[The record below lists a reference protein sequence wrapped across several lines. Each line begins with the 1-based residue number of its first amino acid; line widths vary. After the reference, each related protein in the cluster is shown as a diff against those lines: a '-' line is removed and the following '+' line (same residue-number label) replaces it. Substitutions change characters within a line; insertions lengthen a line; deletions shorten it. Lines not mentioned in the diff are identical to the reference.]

1 MNQVWVV
8 GEVLIDLLPDGDKQ
22 KAVVGG
28 GPANTAVALSK
39 LGVKTQFI
47 NGISTDSYG
56 KACRQYLE
64 GAGVLL
70 DFVNYSSK
78 PTCTATVTLDKAGG
92 ASYQFLIDETSTF
105 DYQLDQLPDVQK
117 QAPSLLHIGT
127 LVCAIEPC
135 ASVLHRWVT
144 GFKQNVPIV
153 YDPNIRPSVIADK
166 ALYLKQVLRWVYLSD
181 VVKLSLDD
189 LNWLYPDRSMDEVAK
204 EFIEM
209 GVELVVVTLGDAG
222 IVAITKGEK
231 IAVEAVKTKVVDT
244 VGAGDTVGAI
254 LVEAIIKNGLEKLT
268 GQLLAD
274 TLNRAAAA
282 AAITISRAGA
292 NPPTQAELD
301 QR

>member
-39 LGVKTQFI
+39 LGIKTQFI
-47 NGISTDSYG
+47 NGISTDTYG

-64 GAGVLL
+64 KAGVLL

-78 PTCTATVTLDKAGG
+78 PTCTATVTLDEQGNAN
-92 ASYQFLIDETSTF
+92 YEFLIDGTATF
-105 DYQLDQLPDVQK
+105 NYTPEGLPNLLDVI
-117 QAPSLLHIGT
+117 PSVLYIGS
-127 LVCAIEPC
+127 LVTVVEPV
-135 ASVLHRWVT
+135 ASVLHKWASVI
-144 GFKQNVPIV
+144 KSIAPIV
-153 YDPNIRPSVIADK
+153 FDPNIRPAVMPDRKFYLEQVMRFVEIA
-166 ALYLKQVLRWVYLSD
+166 S
-181 VVKLSLDD
+181 VVKVSEDD
-189 LNWLYPDRSMDEVAK
+189 LNWLYPGVEIDEVAHRWLDLGPRL
-204 EFIEM
+204 I
-209 GVELVVVTLGDAG
+209 VVTLGDKG
-222 IVAITKGEK
+222 ICSYRNGER
-231 IAVEAVKTKVVDT
+231 ISVEAVKTKVVDT

-254 LVEAIIKNGLEKLT
+254 LVEAIIKHGLDKLS
-268 GQLLAD
+268 GQLLTD
-274 TLNRAAAA
+274 TLNRAAVA

>member
-1 MNQVWVV
+1 MA

-39 LGVKTQFI
+39 LGIKAQFI

-64 GAGVLL
+64 DAGVLL
-70 DFVNYSSK
+70 DFVNYSNK

-105 DYQLDQLPDVQK
+105 DYQLDQLPDPQK

-135 ASVLHRWVT
+135 ASVLHSWVSS
-144 GFKQNVPIV
+144 FKESVPIV
-153 YDPNIRPSVIADK
+153 YDPNIRPSVIADRN
-166 ALYLKQVLRWVYLSD
+166 LYLNQVLRWVSLAD

-209 GVELVVVTLGDAG
+209 GVKQVVVTLGDAG

-231 IAVEAVKTKVVDT
+231 VEVKAVKTKVVDT

-254 LVEAIIKNGLEKLT
+254 LVEAIIKYGLEKLT
-268 GQLLAD
+268 GQLLTD

>member
-1 MNQVWVV
+1 VV

-39 LGVKTQFI
+39 LGIKAQFI
-47 NGISTDSYG
+47 NGISTDAYG
-56 KACRQYLE
+56 STCRQYLE
-64 GAGVLL
+64 SAGVLL
-70 DFVNYSSK
+70 DYVNYSSK
-78 PTCTATVTLDKAGG
+78 PTCTATVTLDQAGG

-105 DYQLDQLPDVQK
+105 DYHLDQLPDAQK

-135 ASVLHRWVT
+135 ASTLHQWVSS
-144 GFKQNVPIV
+144 FKQSVPVV
-153 YDPNIRPSVIADK
+153 YDPNIRPSVIADRN
-166 ALYLKQVLRWVYLSD
+166 LYLKQVLRWVSLAT
-181 VVKLSLDD
+181 VVKLSIDD
-189 LNWLYPDRSMDEVAK
+189 LNWLYPGKSVDDVAK
-204 EFIEM
+204 EFIGM
-209 GVELVVVTLGDAG
+209 GVKIVVVTLGDAG
-222 IVAITKGEK
+222 IVAITKDEK

-254 LVEAIIKNGLEKLT
+254 LVEAIIKYGLEKLT
-268 GQLLAD
+268 GQLLTD
-274 TLNRAAAA
+274 TLNRAAQA

>member
-1 MNQVWVV
+1 MV

-39 LGVKTQFI
+39 LGIKAQFI
-47 NGISTDSYG
+47 NGISTDTYG
-56 KACRQYLE
+56 NDCRQYLE
-64 GAGVLL
+64 NAGVLL
-70 DFVNYSSK
+70 DYVNYSSK
-78 PTCTATVTLDKAGG
+78 PTCTATVTLDKEGS
-92 ASYQFLIDETSTF
+92 ASYQFLIDGTSTF
-105 DYQLDQLPDVQK
+105 DYQLDQLPDAHK
-117 QAPSLLHIGT
+117 LAPALLHIGT

-135 ASVLHRWVT
+135 ASTLHQWVSS
-144 GFKQNVPIV
+144 FKQSVPIV
-153 YDPNIRPSVIADK
+153 YDPNIRPSVIADRN
-166 ALYLKQVLRWVYLSD
+166 LYLKQVLRWVSLSS

-189 LNWLYPDRSMDEVAK
+189 LNWLYPGKSVDDVAN
-204 EFIEM
+204 EFIGM
-209 GVELVVVTLGDAG
+209 GVKLVVVTLADAG
-222 IVAITKGEK
+222 IVAITKDEK
-231 IAVEAVKTKVVDT
+231 VEVKAVKSKVVDT

-254 LVEAIIKNGLEKLT
+254 LVEAIVKHGLEKLRA
-268 GQLLAD
+268 QLLTD

>member
-1 MNQVWVV
+1 VV

-39 LGVKTQFI
+39 LGIKAQFI
-47 NGISTDSYG
+47 NGISTDAYG
-56 KACRQYLE
+56 SSCRQYLE
-64 GAGVLL
+64 SAGVLL
-70 DFVNYSSK
+70 DFVNYSNK

-105 DYQLDQLPDVQK
+105 DYKLDQLPDPQK

-135 ASVLHRWVT
+135 ASTLHQWVT
-144 GFKQNVPIV
+144 GFKQSVPIV
-153 YDPNIRPSVIADK
+153 YDPNIRPSVIADRT
-166 ALYLKQVLRWVYLSD
+166 LYLKQVLRWVSLSS

-189 LNWLYPDRSMDEVAK
+189 LNWLYPGKSVDDVAK
-204 EFIEM
+204 EFIGM
-209 GVELVVVTLGDAG
+209 GVKIVVLTLGDAG
-222 IVAITKGEK
+222 IVAITKDERLSV
-231 IAVEAVKTKVVDT
+231 AAVKTKVVDT

-254 LVEAIIKNGLEKLT
+254 LVEAIIKYGLEKLT
-268 GQLLAD
+268 GQLLTD
-274 TLNRAAAA
+274 TLNRAAKA

>member
-1 MNQVWVV
+1 VV

-39 LGVKTQFI
+39 LGIKTQFI

-56 KACRQYLE
+56 STCRQYLE
-64 GAGVLL
+64 SAGVLL

-105 DYQLDQLPDVQK
+105 DYQLDQLPDPQK

-127 LVCAIEPC
+127 LVCAVEPC
-135 ASVLHRWVT
+135 ASALHQWVSS
-144 GFKQNVPIV
+144 FKQSVPIV
-153 YDPNIRPSVIADK
+153 YDPNIRPSVIADRN
-166 ALYLKQVLRWVYLSD
+166 LYIKQVLRWVSLAT

-189 LNWLYPDRSMDEVAK
+189 LNWLYPDKSVDDVAK
-204 EFIEM
+204 EFIGM
-209 GVELVVVTLGDAG
+209 GVKLVVVTLGDAG
-222 IVAITKGEK
+222 IVAITKDEN
-231 IAVEAVKTKVVDT
+231 VEVKAVKTKVVDT

-254 LVEAIIKNGLEKLT
+254 LVEAIVKYGLEKLT
-268 GQLLAD
+268 GQLLTD

>member
-39 LGVKTQFI
+39 LGIKAQFI
-47 NGISTDSYG
+47 NGISTDTYG
-56 KACRQYLE
+56 KDCRQYLE
-64 GAGVLL
+64 NAGVLL
-70 DFVNYSSK
+70 DYVNYSNK
-78 PTCTATVTLDKAGG
+78 PTCTATVTLDKAGS
-92 ASYQFLIDETSTF
+92 ASYQFLIDGTSTF
-105 DYQLDQLPDVQK
+105 DYQLDQLPDAHK
-117 QAPSLLHIGT
+117 LAPSLLHIGT

-135 ASVLHRWVT
+135 ASILHQWVT
-144 GFKQNVPIV
+144 GFKQSVPIV
-153 YDPNIRPSVIADK
+153 YDPNIRPSVIADR
-166 ALYLKQVLRWVYLSD
+166 ALYLKQVLRWVSLSS

-189 LNWLYPDRSMDEVAK
+189 LNWLYPGKSVDDVAN
-204 EFIEM
+204 EFIGM
-209 GVELVVVTLGDAG
+209 GVKLVVVTLADAG
-222 IVAITKGEK
+222 IVAITKDEK
-231 IAVEAVKTKVVDT
+231 VEVKAVKTKVVDT

-254 LVEAIIKNGLEKLT
+254 LVEAIIKHGLEKLRA
-268 GQLLAD
+268 QLLTD

>member
-1 MNQVWVV
+1 MV

-39 LGVKTQFI
+39 LGIKTQFI

-56 KACRQYLE
+56 KDCRQYLE
-64 GAGVLL
+64 TAGVLL
-70 DFVNYSSK
+70 DYVNYSSK
-78 PTCTATVTLDKAGG
+78 PTCTATVTLDQAGS
-92 ASYQFLIDETSTF
+92 ASYQFLIDGTSTF
-105 DYQLDQLPDVQK
+105 DYQLDQLPDAHK
-117 QAPSLLHIGT
+117 LAPALLHIGT

-135 ASVLHRWVT
+135 ASTLHQWVT
-144 GFKQNVPIV
+144 GFKQSVPIV

-166 ALYLKQVLRWVYLSD
+166 NLYLKQVLRWVSLST

-189 LNWLYPDRSMDEVAK
+189 LNWLYPGESVDDVAN
-204 EFIEM
+204 EFIGM
-209 GVELVVVTLGDAG
+209 GVKLVVVTLGEAG
-222 IVAITKGEK
+222 IVAITKDEK
-231 IAVEAVKTKVVDT
+231 VQVMAVKTKVVDT

-254 LVEAIIKNGLEKLT
+254 LVEAIIQNGLEKLRA
-268 GQLLAD
+268 QLLTD

>member
-1 MNQVWVV
+1 MNQVWVA

-39 LGVKTQFI
+39 LGIKAQFI

-56 KACRQYLE
+56 STCRQYLE
-64 GAGVLL
+64 SAGVLL
-70 DFVNYSSK
+70 DFVNYSNK

-92 ASYQFLIDETSTF
+92 ASYQFLIDGTSTF
-105 DYQLDQLPDVQK
+105 DYQLDQLPDAHK
-117 QAPSLLHIGT
+117 LTPSLLHIGT

-135 ASVLHRWVT
+135 ASTLHQWVT
-144 GFKQNVPIV
+144 GFKQSVPVV
-153 YDPNIRPSVIADK
+153 YDPNIRPSVIADRT
-166 ALYLKQVLRWVYLSD
+166 LYLKQVLRWVSLAT

-189 LNWLYPDRSMDEVAK
+189 MKWLYPGKSVDDVAK
-204 EFIEM
+204 EFIGM
-209 GVELVVVTLGDAG
+209 GVKIVVVTLGDAG
-222 IVAITKGEK
+222 IVAITKSEK
-231 IAVEAVKTKVVDT
+231 VAVEAVKTKVVDT

-254 LVEAIIKNGLEKLT
+254 LVEAIIKYGLEKLT
-268 GQLLAD
+268 GQLLTD

>member
-1 MNQVWVV
+1 VV

-39 LGVKTQFI
+39 LGINTQFI
-47 NGISTDSYG
+47 NGISTDAYG
-56 KACRQYLE
+56 STCRQYLE
-64 GAGVLL
+64 SAGVLL

-78 PTCTATVTLDKAGG
+78 PSCTATVTLDKAGG

-105 DYQLDQLPDVQK
+105 DYQLDQLPDAQK

-135 ASVLHRWVT
+135 ASTLHQWVT
-144 GFKQNVPIV
+144 GFKQSVPVV
-153 YDPNIRPSVIADK
+153 YDPNIRPSVIADRT
-166 ALYLKQVLRWVYLSD
+166 LYLKQVLTWVSLSS
-181 VVKLSLDD
+181 VVKLSIDD
-189 LNWLYPDRSMDEVAK
+189 LNWLYPGKSVDDVAK
-204 EFIEM
+204 EFIGM
-209 GVELVVVTLGDAG
+209 GVKIVVVTLGDAG
-222 IVAITKGEK
+222 IVAITKDEN
-231 IAVEAVKTKVVDT
+231 VEVKAVKTKVVDT

-254 LVEAIIKNGLEKLT
+254 LVEAIIKYGLEKLT
-268 GQLLAD
+268 GQLLTD

>member
-39 LGVKTQFI
+39 LGIKVQFI
-47 NGISTDSYG
+47 NGISTDTYG

-64 GAGVLL
+64 KAGVLL
-70 DFVNYSSK
+70 DYVNYSSK
-78 PTCTATVTLDKAGG
+78 PTCTATVTLDKEGS
-92 ASYQFLIDETSTF
+92 ASYQFLIDGTSTF
-105 DYQLDQLPDVQK
+105 DYQLDQLPDAHK
-117 QAPSLLHIGT
+117 FAPALLHIGT

-135 ASVLHRWVT
+135 ASTLHQWVT
-144 GFKQNVPIV
+144 SFKQNVPIV
-153 YDPNIRPSVIADK
+153 YDPNIRPSVIADRP
-166 ALYLKQVLRWVYLSD
+166 LYLKQVLRWVSLSS

-189 LNWLYPDRSMDEVAK
+189 LNWLYPGKSVDDVAK
-204 EFIEM
+204 EFLGM
-209 GVELVVVTLGDAG
+209 GVKLVVVTLADAG
-222 IVAITKGEK
+222 IVAITKDEK
-231 IAVEAVKTKVVDT
+231 VEVKAVKTKVVDT

-254 LVEAIIKNGLEKLT
+254 LVEAIIQHGLEKLRA
-268 GQLLAD
+268 QLLID

>member
-39 LGVKTQFI
+39 LGINTQFI
-47 NGISTDSYG
+47 NGISTDAYG
-56 KACRQYLE
+56 STCRQYLE
-64 GAGVLL
+64 SAGVLL

-78 PTCTATVTLDKAGG
+78 PSCTATVTLDKAGG

-105 DYQLDQLPDVQK
+105 DYQLDQLPDAQK

-135 ASVLHRWVT
+135 ASTLHQWVT
-144 GFKQNVPIV
+144 GFKQSVPVV
-153 YDPNIRPSVIADK
+153 YDPNIRPSVIADRT
-166 ALYLKQVLRWVYLSD
+166 LYLKQVLTWVSLSS
-181 VVKLSLDD
+181 VVKLSIDD
-189 LNWLYPDRSMDEVAK
+189 LNWLYPGKSVDDVAK
-204 EFIEM
+204 EFIGM
-209 GVELVVVTLGDAG
+209 GVKIVVVTLGDAG
-222 IVAITKGEK
+222 IVAITKDEN
-231 IAVEAVKTKVVDT
+231 VEVKAVKTKVVDT

-254 LVEAIIKNGLEKLT
+254 LVEAIIKYGLEKLT
-268 GQLLAD
+268 GQLLTD
-274 TLNRAAAA
+274 TLNRAAQA

>member
-1 MNQVWVV
+1 VA

-28 GPANTAVALSK
+28 GPANTAVALAK
-39 LGVKTQFI
+39 LGIKTQFI
-47 NGISTDSYG
+47 NGISTDAYG
-56 KACRQYLE
+56 STCRQYLE

-70 DFVNYSSK
+70 DFVNYSNK

-105 DYQLDQLPDVQK
+105 DYQLDQLPDPQK

-135 ASVLHRWVT
+135 ASTLHQWVT
-144 GFKQNVPIV
+144 GFKQSVPIV

-166 ALYLKQVLRWVYLSD
+166 ALYLKQVLRWVSLAD
-181 VVKLSLDD
+181 VVKLSIDD
-189 LNWLYPDRSMDEVAK
+189 LNWLYPGKSLDDVAN
-204 EFIEM
+204 EFIGM
-209 GVELVVVTLGDAG
+209 GVKLVVVTLGDVG

-231 IAVEAVKTKVVDT
+231 VAVDAVKTKVVDT

-254 LVEAIIKNGLEKLT
+254 LVEAIVKHGLEKLT
-268 GQLLAD
+268 GQLLTD

-301 QR
+301 

>member
-47 NGISTDSYG
+47 NGISTDAYG
-56 KACRQYLE
+56 STCRQYLE
-64 GAGVLL
+64 KAGVLL

-105 DYQLDQLPDVQK
+105 DYQLDQLPDPQK
-117 QAPSLLHIGT
+117 QAPALLHIGT

-135 ASVLHRWVT
+135 ASELHSWVSS
-144 GFKQNVPIV
+144 FKESLPIV

-166 ALYLKQVLRWVYLSD
+166 ALYLKQVLRWVSLAS

-189 LNWLYPDRSMDEVAK
+189 LNWLYPDKSVDDVAK
-204 EFIEM
+204 EFIGM
-209 GVELVVVTLGDAG
+209 GVKLVVVTLGDAG
-222 IVAITKGEK
+222 IVAITKGDRLSV
-231 IAVEAVKTKVVDT
+231 AAVKTKVVDT

-254 LVEAIIKNGLEKLT
+254 LVEAIVKHGLEKLRA
-268 GQLLAD
+268 QLLTD
-274 TLNRAAAA
+274 TLNRAAQA

>member
-39 LGVKTQFI
+39 LGIKAQFI
-47 NGISTDSYG
+47 NGISTDTYG
-56 KACRQYLE
+56 NDCRQYLE
-64 GAGVLL
+64 NAGVLL
-70 DFVNYSSK
+70 DYVNYSSK
-78 PTCTATVTLDKAGG
+78 PTCTATVTLDKEGS
-92 ASYQFLIDETSTF
+92 ASYQFLIDGTSTF
-105 DYQLDQLPDVQK
+105 DYQLDQLPDAHK
-117 QAPSLLHIGT
+117 LAPALLHIGT

-135 ASVLHRWVT
+135 ASTLHQWVSS
-144 GFKQNVPIV
+144 FKQSVPIV
-153 YDPNIRPSVIADK
+153 YDPNIRPSVIADRN
-166 ALYLKQVLRWVYLSD
+166 LYLKQVLRWVSLSS

-189 LNWLYPDRSMDEVAK
+189 LNWLYPGKSVDDVAN
-204 EFIEM
+204 EFIGM
-209 GVELVVVTLGDAG
+209 GVKLVVVTLADAG
-222 IVAITKGEK
+222 IVAITKDEK
-231 IAVEAVKTKVVDT
+231 VEVKAVKSKVVDT

-254 LVEAIIKNGLEKLT
+254 LVEAIVKHGLEKLRA
-268 GQLLAD
+268 QLLTD

>member
-1 MNQVWVV
+1 LNQVWVA

-39 LGVKTQFI
+39 LGIKAQFI

-64 GAGVLL
+64 KAGVLL
-70 DFVNYSSK
+70 DFVNYSNK

-105 DYQLDQLPDVQK
+105 DYQFDQLPNAQK
-117 QAPSLLHIGT
+117 HTPLLLHIGT

-135 ASVLHRWVT
+135 ASVLHRWVSS
-144 GFKQNVPIV
+144 FKESVPIV

-166 ALYLKQVLRWVYLSD
+166 ALYLKQVLRWVSLSD
-181 VVKLSLDD
+181 VVKLSIDD
-189 LNWLYPDRSMDEVAK
+189 LNWLFPGKSVDDVAN

-209 GVELVVVTLGDAG
+209 GVKLVVVTLGDAG
-222 IVAITKGEK
+222 IVAITKEERLSV
-231 IAVEAVKTKVVDT
+231 AAVKTKVVDT

-254 LVEAIIKNGLEKLT
+254 LVEAIIKYGLEKLT
-268 GQLLAD
+268 GQLLTD